1 MYIYSLERTIT
12 SISFSFFDPQGVENF
27 RLLEGAKFMKIQSLN
42 SNKVFPFKMLKLINV
57 YVDFILLTTELAV
70 QSTRKKIT

>member
-27 RLLEGAKFMKIQSLN
+27 RLLEGAKFMKIQSL